1 MPHPIYKA
9 MAFSQICKHLRC
21 RTTAMLWG
29 TAQLA
34 VLQLDVI
41 EVLIANKRNQPW
53 LANIA

>member
-41 EVLIANKRNQPW
+41 EVLIANERNQPW